1 MRTTTYFL
9 IGWMLLQGKSLVAQ
23 DRWGDYYFINQQYVK
38 AVIDYQR
45 DSVNLSLVQ
54 QRNFAQ
60 SLWALHQKTAALRA
74 YTPVANSNEA
84 LVEDYYRYADLL
96 KGQEALARNTGKR
109 PIACRGKPLRCG
121 PMTVCFS
128 KSDFGRIL
136 TALKRRSSIPQ
147 EMSLVPNQL
156 LWMDKSGFYLWPI
169 SSL

>member
-1 MRTTTYFL
+1 MSKLLL
-9 IGWMLLQGKSLVAQ
+9 I
-23 DRWGDYYFINQQYVK
+23 INVTLSIYPSCNK
-38 AVIDYQR
+38 GILP
-45 DSVNLSLVQ
+45 NLCG
-54 QRNFAQ
+54 RCT
-60 SLWALHQKTAALRA
+60 KTAALRA

-84 LVEDYYRYADLL
+84 RVEDYYRYADLL
-96 KGQEALARNTGKR
+96 KGQEALAEEYRER
-109 PIACRGKPLRCG
+109 PIACRGKRLRCG

-156 LWMDKSGFYLWPI
+156 LWMGKSGFYLWPI